1 MAQEITAIVPTFN
14 RAAMIGE
21 ALEAIM
27 AQKRA
32 VSEIIVWDD
41 GSKDDTPA
49 KMAEITARHPDLVRY
64 ERAENGGKSRA
75 LNKALELARG
85 EYIWICDDD
94 DIALPDA
101 TLRLAEPLDA
111 DPDLGLVAGK
121 HLRFSTPNDLPGPV
135 ETRKMDDAGYWPD
148 LERGSILRHTL
159 EDIFFFQNGTLVR
172 RTCYDQVGPF
182 ATDLARSIDYEM
194 TVRLLARYPAK
205 VLDDPVFLQRKHDG
219 ARGPS
224 WALAEAKRSEE
235 VWSQTDREIFRRLRP
250 MLPLSLYQGMFEG
263 DTPLV
268 ARAARLQRGAVYARR
283 GDWNL
288 ALVDFEEAAR
298 TASTIPLTA
307 DEGQILVRAM
317 AGKHGVAD
325 IFGVRQRR
333 RVMSLHRSSVAG
345 QGIARALSKGAIW
358 RLRAA
363 AQERRFADAIDIA
376 LFILRMPPFMRPSK
390 TDGTE
395 PALVERQH
403 LPLESYAW

>member
-41 GSKDDTPA
+41 GSKDDTPT
-49 KMAEITARHPDLVRY
+49 KMAEITARHPNRIRY

-85 EYIWICDDD
+85 DYIWICDDD
-94 DIALPDA
+94 DVALPDA
-101 TLRLAEPLDA
+101 TMRLSEPLDA
-111 DPDLGLVAGK
+111 HPEVGLVAGK

-135 ETRKMDDAGYWPD
+135 ETRKIDDAGYWPD
-148 LERGSILRHTL
+148 LGSGSILRHTL

-172 RTCYDQVGPF
+172 RNCYDQVGPF

-194 TVRLLARYPAK
+194 TVRLLARYPAE
-205 VLDDPVFLQRKHDG
+205 VLDEPVFLQRKHDG

-250 MLPLSLYQGMFEG
+250 MLPLSLYQGMFDG
-263 DTPLV
+263 DPKLV
-268 ARAARLQRGAVYARR
+268 ERAARLQRGAVYARR

-298 TASTIPLTA
+298 TAPTIALA
-307 DEGQILVRAM
+307 VEEVRILIRAM

-325 IFGVRQRR
+325 IFSARHRR
-333 RVMSLHRSSVAG
+333 RVLSLARTSPAG
-345 QGIARALSKGAIW
+345 RGIARALSRGAIW
-358 RLRAA
+358 RLREA
-363 AQERRFADAIDIA
+363 AQQHRFSDALDVA
-376 LFILRMPPFMRPSK
+376 LFILRMPPFPRLIDANDAHP
-390 TDGTE
+390 T
-395 PALVERQH
+395 LVERQH

>member
-41 GSKDDTPA
+41 GSKDDTPTI
-49 KMAEITARHPDLVRY
+49 MAEIMARHPNRIRY

-75 LNKALELARG
+75 LNKALEIARG
-85 EYIWICDDD
+85 DYIWICDDD
-94 DIALPDA
+94 DVALPDA
-101 TLRLAEPLDA
+101 TMRLSAPLDA
-111 DPDLGLVAGK
+111 HPEVGLVAGK
-121 HLRFSTPNDLPGPV
+121 HLRFSTPNDMPGP
-135 ETRKMDDAGYWPD
+135 EEIRKIDDAGYWPD
-148 LERGSILRHTL
+148 LGSGSILRHTL

-172 RTCYDQVGPF
+172 QSCYNQVGPF

-194 TVRLLARYPAK
+194 TVRLLARYPAE
-205 VLDDPVFLQRKHDG
+205 VLDEPVFLQRKHDG

-224 WALAEAKRSEE
+224 WALADAKRSEE

-250 MLPLSLYQGMFEG
+250 MLPLSLYQGMFDG
-263 DTPLV
+263 DPKLV
-268 ARAARLQRGAVYARR
+268 ERAARLQRGAVYARR
-283 GDWNL
+283 GDWDL

-298 TASTIPLTA
+298 TAPTTSLT
-307 DEGQILVRAM
+307 DEEVQILIRAM

-325 IFGVRQRR
+325 IFSVRHRR
-333 RVMSLHRSSVAG
+333 RVLNLARTSPAG
-345 QGIARALSKGAIW
+345 QGIARALSRGAIW
-358 RLRAA
+358 RFREA
-363 AQERRFADAIDIA
+363 AQQHRFSDALDVA
-376 LFILRMPPFMRPSK
+376 LFILRLPPFPRSK
-390 TDGTE
+390 NSDQATPT
-395 PALVERQH
+395 LVERQH